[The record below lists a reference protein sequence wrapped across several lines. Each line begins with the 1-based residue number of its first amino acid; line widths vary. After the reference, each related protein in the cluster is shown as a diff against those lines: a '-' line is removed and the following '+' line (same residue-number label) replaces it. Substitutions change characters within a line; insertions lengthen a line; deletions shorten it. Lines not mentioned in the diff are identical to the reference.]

1 MPEPVF
7 AIKDLGFAYA
17 GRPALS
23 GVSLELAAGVLH
35 GVVGPNGCGKTTL
48 LDLMAGVRRPQAGSV
63 RFMGREVSSW
73 SRRELAR
80 RLSLAPQEYDLSFP
94 FSVEQTVLMGR
105 HPHIPRFA
113 SPGPEDREAVE
124 TALALV
130 EAGHLRQRLV
140 TALSGGEKQ
149 RVVLARALAQQAPV
163 MLLDEPT
170 NRLDVNHGLMVLSA
184 VAARVAKGG
193 TAVAVLHD
201 LGLAAAFCQ
210 RVVLMKAGGIF
221 AAGPAEQVLT
231 GGNLERVFGV
241 RARVAWDDFAGART
255 VVFAKPGGRA

>member
-1 MPEPVF
+1 MADAVF
-7 AIKDLGFAYA
+7 SVEGLGFSYA
-17 GRPALS
+17 GRPALE
-23 GVSLELAAGVLH
+23 GVSLELTAGVLH

-48 LDLMAGVRRPQAGSV
+48 LDLLAGVRQPQAGSV
-63 RFMGREVSSW
+63 RFLGREVGGW

-94 FSVEQTVLMGR
+94 FTVEQTVLMGR

-113 SPGPEDREAVE
+113 SPGPADREAVDA
-124 TALALV
+124 ALALV
-130 EAGHLRQRLV
+130 EADHLRGRLV

-170 NRLDVNHGLMVLSA
+170 SRLDVNHGLMVLSA
-184 VAARVAKGG
+184 LAQRVKDGG

-210 RVVLMKAGGIF
+210 RVVLMSGGGVL
-221 AAGPAEQVLT
+221 AAGPAEEVLT
-231 GGNLERVFGV
+231 GANLERVFGV

-255 VVFAKPGGRA
+255 VVFARPGGGA